1 MKRTLLIS
9 LGTVSLILGA
19 LGAVLPLL
27 PTVPFLLFSVCCYA
41 KSSKRLHT
49 WLLNTALYKQNL
61 ESYVQGK
68 GMTARTKLR
77 IMTAV
82 TLMMALGWI
91 MMSRVPVGQFILL
104 GVWLF
109 HVLYF
114 IFGIRTLPENE
125 GKVPITEAEE
135 EF

>member
-1 MKRTLLIS
+1 MKRPLLIL
-9 LGTVSLILGA
+9 LGTISLILGT

-41 KSSKRLHT
+41 KSSSRLHT

-82 TLMMALGWI
+82 TLMMVLAWI
-91 MMSRVPVGQFILL
+91 MMLHVPAGRFILL
-104 GVWLF
+104 CVWLF
-109 HVLYF
+109 HALYF
-114 IFGIRTLPENE
+114 IFGIRTLPKNE
-125 GKVPITEAEE
+125 GKASSVEAEE

>member
-82 TLMMALGWI
+82 TLMMG
-91 MMSRVPVGQFILL
+91 
-104 GVWLF
+104 
-109 HVLYF
+109 
-114 IFGIRTLPENE
+114 TLPVRSRMLRVR
-125 GKVPITEAEE
+125 KTSRTRPMAL
-135 EF
+135 